1 MNTFYAPTLANS
13 LWSDLFDLSPRR
25 TYREGARLPAD
36 VAKTA
41 EGYLV
46 TMDIPGVKKEDIKLS
61 VNNHTLKVELTQGK
75 RQEDKRS
82 YLIKERAD
90 LFKAREFTFD
100 QDLESSEISANL
112 ENGVLSIGVKISEP
126 KTRLIEI
133 AT

>member
-25 TYREGARLPAD
+25 TYREGSRLPAD

-46 TMDIPGVKKEDIKLS
+46 TMDIPGAKKEDIKLS
-61 VNNHTLKVELTQGK
+61 VNSHTLKVELTQGK

-90 LFKAREFTFD
+90 LFRAREFTFD
-100 QDLESSEISANL
+100 QDLESSEISASL

-126 KTRLIEI
+126 KARLIEI